1 MGAHNADAFNK
12 AVADNG
18 VKIISQEP
26 SENGIIHIKYQI
38 PAKDRAGNITG
49 YKNEILEKTIYDPKV
64 YSDEKILQLGQQ
76 AAASGYK
83 DAISSGNREYTA
95 TAGGVKFQVYL
106 DQQTGTVTNFF
117 PVTK

>member
-1 MGAHNADAFNK
+1 M
-12 AVADNG
+12 
-18 VKIISQEP
+18 KIISQE
-26 SENGIIHIKYQI
+26 SGMSGITHVKYQI
-38 PAKDRAGNITG
+38 PAKDRAGNIVG

-64 YSDEKILQLGQQ
+64 LSDEKILQLGQQ

-83 DAISSGNREYTA
+83 NAITSGGREYTA

-106 DQQTGTVTNFF
+106 DQKNGTVTNFF